1 MKNKNQLAII
11 IPALK
16 NNNNLQRTLKAIYNQ
31 TVLPDQLIVILTTK
45 EKITLSKKINNKI
58 IYSRIKNQVYQRT
71 LGLKSLK
78 KNINI
83 LLQLDDKIVLK
94 KRSIQ
99 YLHDEWNMA
108 DNNIAGI
115 AINPLG
121 NIRPKINFFHHL
133 TLTSSNKQGKI
144 LPSGFVCGWNE
155 TKKNRN
161 MEWLNGGMTSWKLAL
176 VPQIYTR
183 KFPIIKWSVCE
194 DLFFSYK
201 VSKKYKLLLSAKSK
215 AKIILNSKNL
225 TLLEN
230 FNNGYMFA
238 KILRSFVSQ
247 NKKFSIFI
255 FYYSI
260 FSSSLLGLI
269 ITIFKFDFFKS
280 VNLIGRI
287 CGSLFKY
294 NKNEIN

>member
-16 NNNNLQRTLKAIYNQ
+16 NSDNLQRTLKAIYNQ
-31 TVLPDQLIVILTTK
+31 TILPDQLIIILSTK

-58 IYSRIKNQVYQRT
+58 IYSKVKNQVYQRT
-71 LGLKSLK
+71 LGLKFLK
-78 KNINI
+78 KNIDI

-94 KRSIQ
+94 KKSIQ

-121 NIRPKINFFHHL
+121 DIRPKINFFHYL

-155 TKKNRN
+155 TKKNKS
-161 MEWLNGGMTSWKLAL
+161 MEWLNGGMTSWKLTL
-176 VPQIYTR
+176 VPQIYNR

-215 AKIILNSKNL
+215 AKIILNSKNI
-225 TLLEN
+225 TLLES

-238 KILRSFVSQ
+238 KILHSFVSQ

-269 ITIFKFDFFKS
+269 ITIFKFDFLKS
-280 VNLIGRI
+280 GNLIGRI